1 MADVQDVERELG
13 RLLSS
18 QARPRV
24 LAEAMRWAVEGGGK
38 RIRPRICLAAA
49 VAVGGSSA
57 DALLPACAVELL
69 HSYTLVHDDLP
80 AMDNDAERRG
90 RPSVWAKF
98 GEANAILAGDAL
110 QALAFT
116 ALAQAPERRPGARA
130 QMLAF
135 FADCA
140 LGVVRGQVEDIA
152 SGAKDVPFIYEHKT
166 ADLFMAAAV
175 TGALAGGG
183 DDASVEK
190 LRLFAYATTRPS
202 RSCASLPTTSASR
215 SSTRTTCSTTI
226 RRSTATRRR
235 AACSPRR
242 MLPLP
247 PLPVFPAT
255 RNRSSPSPAT
265 SLAAR
270 ARFLIYYSLWTNLSR
285 CARRWRG

>member
-1 MADVQDVERELG
+1 MIQEVERELR
-13 RLLSS
+13 RLLSA
-18 QARPRV
+18 QERPRV
-24 LAEAMRWAVEGGGK
+24 LMEAVRWAVEGGGK
-38 RIRPRICLAAA
+38 RIRPRICLASA
-49 VAVGGSSA
+49 VAVGGASS

-110 QALAFT
+110 QALAFAT
-116 ALAQAPERRPGARA
+116 LVRVPERRHGARA
-130 QMLAF
+130 KMLEF

-190 LRLFAYATTRPS
+190 LRLFAYHLGVAFQYEDDLLDDDSPFGRDETAHRVQSETDAALAILTGLPGDAEPLADLA
-202 RSCASLPTTSASR
+202 RSLVN
-215 SSTRTTCSTTI
+215 RTC
-226 RRSTATRRR
+226 
-235 AACSPRR
+235 
-242 MLPLP
+242 
-247 PLPVFPAT
+247 
-255 RNRSSPSPAT
+255 
-265 SLAAR
+265 
-270 ARFLIYYSLWTNLSR
+270 
-285 CARRWRG
+285 

>member
-18 QARPRV
+18 ETRPRV

-38 RIRPRICLAAA
+38 RIRPRICLASA
-49 VAVGGSSA
+49 VAAGGASV

-130 QMLAF
+130 QMMAVF
-135 FADCA
+135 GNCA

-152 SGAKDVPFIYEHKT
+152 PGAKDVPFIYEHKT

-190 LRLFAYATTRPS
+190 LRLYAYHLGLAFQYEDDLLDDDSPFS
-202 RSCASLPTTSASR
+202 RDETLRLVQSETD
-215 SSTRTTCSTTI
+215 
-226 RRSTATRRR
+226 
-235 AACSPRR
+235 AA
-242 MLPLP
+242 
-247 PLPVFPAT
+247 
-255 RNRSSPSPAT
+255 
-265 SLAAR
+265 LAAR
-270 ARFLIYYSLWTNLSR
+270 SGLPGDVASLAELARVLVNRTR
-285 CARRWRG
+285 